1 MIEKII
7 CEKCGAEMVPIDPE
21 KPVGMECPKCGWG
34 WATTY
39 IEPKYE
45 DPTVYKIV
53 LNRGNDDTKD
63 NLKLVAKIMN
73 CNLLKA
79 KAVISETDTT
89 LAAGKA
95 FEIEG
100 FIDLLVQSTI
110 KYHIEPEWPY

>member
-21 KPVGMECPKCGWG
+21 KPVGMECPECGWG

-39 IEPKYE
+39 IEPKNE

-53 LNRGNDDTKD
+53 LNQGNDDTKD

-79 KAVISETDTT
+79 KAVISETDTI
-89 LAAGKA
+89 LAEGKA
-95 FEIEG
+95 LEMEG